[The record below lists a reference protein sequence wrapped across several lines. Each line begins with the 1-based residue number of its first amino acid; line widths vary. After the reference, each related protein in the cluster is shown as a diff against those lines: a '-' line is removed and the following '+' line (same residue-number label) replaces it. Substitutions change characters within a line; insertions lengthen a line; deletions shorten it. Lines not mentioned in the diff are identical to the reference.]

1 MKSTIRVLLSLVLTF
16 FLAAAVLPAKKGG
29 PKDISDDAI
38 SDMVRRKLANDRDVK
53 GGTLTV
59 EVKQGVVTVSGA
71 VSQEK
76 QKTRAEKLIRKTTGV
91 KQVVNRIEVRPVR

>member
-1 MKSTIRVLLSLVLTF
+1 MNPRIRILLSLLMVF

-29 PKDISDDAI
+29 PKDLSDDAI

-59 EVKQGVVTVSGA
+59 DVKQGVVTVSGA
-71 VSQEK
+71 VTQEK
-76 QKTRAEKLIRKTTGV
+76 QKARAEKIVRKTSGV
-91 KQVVNRIEVRPVR
+91 KQVVNKIVVRPVR